1 MRSHLWVT
9 RDKGHVVFIQV
20 RSLFAEVK
28 PYVLLLLILWVY
40 QRTELIYLEIV
51 SCGLHPRGNDDDEC
65 EMLCID

>member
-1 MRSHLWVT
+1 MGNKRQ
-9 RDKGHVVFIQV
+9 GHDVFTQV
-20 RSLFAEVK
+20 RSLFEEVK

-40 QRTELIYLEIV
+40 EYKELIYLEIV